1 MGMISSSTFHL
12 IMPSLMI
19 SPLDNAIFNSLV
31 PDNAILSQLFERST
45 LLPLPTLVIFKICFT
60 SCYASSLRYMRP
72 VFCVHGQSPA
82 SSSLDARTPLM
93 ARTGLSFIGPFGTW
107 LQCKHKLI
115 WTTVDTMY
123 ISSTTGSI
131 ITITSEK
138 IWRNLVVYKYPNT
151 RYSQIFED
159 WVSSENHMAIKGA
172 IEFSILTRIFL
183 ERNEREWLNFM
194 WVVL

>member
-1 MGMISSSTFHL
+1 MKNHHQSSTSLIAFIGDAFVARSLTVLQWLQMNHCLLHPVSVSSLMGMISSSTFHL

-60 SCYASSLRYMRP
+60 SCYASSLRYTRP

-93 ARTGLSFIGPFGTW
+93 ARTGLSFIGPFGT
-107 LQCKHKLI
+107 
-115 WTTVDTMY
+115 
-123 ISSTTGSI
+123 
-131 ITITSEK
+131 
-138 IWRNLVVYKYPNT
+138 
-151 RYSQIFED
+151 
-159 WVSSENHMAIKGA
+159 
-172 IEFSILTRIFL
+172 
-183 ERNEREWLNFM
+183 
-194 WVVL
+194 